1 MDSMK
6 QLEYLTAIAIR
17 DSYRDVIEIKRNDP
31 CPCGSGLKFK
41 NCHKDSGDK
50 WVKSFEFYDG
60 NSLYEN
66 VSLTINLLETIK
78 KILLKLKSCNSLD
91 EGTGLELIEELYT
104 VYDPAIRQLQQNAP
118 CQKGCTACC
127 FQDVAI
133 HKIEV
138 QRISR
143 YMDKKIKK
151 NIKHNLKEKKA
162 RKEIPSL
169 LWKDRKNSME
179 PCPFINITKGECS
192 IYSVRPFKCKSH
204 FVASSPS
211 LCNEIDGKITF
222 YNDDRYIMLTGSVI
236 AYINKLVYN
245 DIHPTLIRN
254 FYQEIS
260 FKKRFFEISK
270 DVTEKI
276 MKGF

>member
-1 MDSMK
+1 MEGMT

-17 DSYRDVIEIKRNDP
+17 DNYRDVIEIKRNDP

-50 WVKSFEFYDG
+50 WVKGFEFDDG
-60 NSLYEN
+60 NFLYEN

-78 KILLKLKSCNSLD
+78 EILLKLKYCNSID
-91 EGTGLELIEELYT
+91 EEVGLELIEELYT
-104 VYDPAIRQLQQNAP
+104 VYDPAIRQLQKNAP

-127 FQDVAI
+127 FQDVALQ
-133 HKIEV
+133 KIEV

-143 YMDKKIKK
+143 YMDKQIKK
-151 NIKHNLKEKKA
+151 NIKHNLKEKKV
-162 RKEIPSL
+162 REEIPSS
-169 LWKDRKNSME
+169 LWRDRKNSME

-211 LCNEIDGKITF
+211 LCNEIEGKITR
-222 YNDDRYIMLTGSVI
+222 YDDDRYIMLMELVI
-236 AYINKLVYN
+236 ALINKLVYD

-260 FKKRFFEISK
+260 FKKRFFGITK
-270 DVTEKI
+270 DFTGKI